1 MLTVFQAVK
10 YIDPQIRLA
19 EKAGK
24 GKKEYKLSVIT
35 NRSFEKIKSLAEQPI
50 EAVFTD
56 STYGKVQCAYLFS

>member
-1 MLTVFQAVK
+1 MQAVK

-24 GKKEYKLSVIT
+24 KKKEYKLSMISDRT
-35 NRSFEKIKSLAEQPI
+35 LEKIQSLAKAPI

-56 STYGKVQCAYLFS
+56 STYGKVPYCISFIFL